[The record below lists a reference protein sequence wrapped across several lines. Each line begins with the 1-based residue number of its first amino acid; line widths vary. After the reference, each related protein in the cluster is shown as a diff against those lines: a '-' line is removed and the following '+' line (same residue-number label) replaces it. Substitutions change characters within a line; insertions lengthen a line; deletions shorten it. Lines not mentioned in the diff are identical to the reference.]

1 MANPA
6 HPLPSVPPLPTEDE
20 LPYDD
25 GEPLES
31 ARHRQQ
37 MELLLDALHQWLDAH
52 PDAYAAGNMF
62 VHFWDERGQRRDFRG
77 PDFFLALGT
86 SRRERKSWVVWQEGK
101 PPDVVIELL
110 SESTAKY
117 DKTAKK
123 AFYQDHLRVREY
135 FWYDPFDS
143 QDLAG
148 FALTNAVYQPIA
160 PDPRGRLVSP
170 LLGLALARWQ
180 GTYQDV
186 EATWLRWETPDGT
199 LLPTRAEAQAQRAD
213 AEARRAE
220 RATEWA
226 DQETQRADQETQ
238 RADQETQ
245 RADQETQRADQETQR
260 AEQEAHRADSAEAEA
275 ARLRALLAE
284 KE

>member
-6 HPLPSVPPLPTEDE
+6 YPLPSVPPLPTEDE

-37 MELLLDALHQWLDAH
+37 MDLLIDALHQWLEAH
-52 PDAYAAGNMF
+52 RDAYAAGNMF

-77 PDFFLALGT
+77 PDVFVALET
-86 SRRERKSWVVWQEGK
+86 SPRERKSWVVWQEGK
-101 PPDVVIELL
+101 APDVVIELL
-110 SESTAKY
+110 SESTAKH
-117 DKTAKK
+117 DKTTKK
-123 AFYQDHLRVREY
+123 AFYQDCLGVREY

-148 FALTNAVYQPIA
+148 FVLADTTYEPIA
-160 PDPRGRLVSP
+160 PDPRGRLISP
-170 LLGLALARWQ
+170 LLGLALARWRGKYQ
-180 GTYQDV
+180 GV
-186 EATWLRWETPDGT
+186 EATWLRWETPDGR

-213 AEARRAE
+213 QEAQHAK
-220 RATEWA
+220 
-226 DQETQRADQETQ
+226 QEAQRADQEAQ
-238 RADQETQ
+238 HAKREAQRAHQEAERADQ
-245 RADQETQRADQETQR
+245 ATQR
-260 AEQEAHRADSAEAEA
+260 AETAEAEL

-284 KE
+284 KEG